1 MNYHQM
7 RNKELREEL
16 KKRKLK
22 GYSSLKKIQMIEYLS
37 TGVHPE
43 KNTIDQMDYHQ
54 MRNKELRAVLKKRG
68 LKGYSSLKKNQM
80 IEYLLTGIHPL
91 KDAQI
96 PSTIA
101 ESQIHDSS
109 SGSIG
114 HSPTLFARTIEKLP
128 VNQIVSGDCLKIM
141 KDFPDEV
148 FDCCIT
154 DPPFNMSKKKGL
166 GWAFSSHVT
175 MQEQWDTFAADDY
188 FQFTV
193 NWITEVLRVIKTNG
207 NLFIFG
213 SFHCIFTIGFILQTL
228 FNRRIISQLVWYKPN
243 AQPNITCRMFT
254 ESTEFIIWAVN
265 NESKKAKN
273 WTFNYEIMKAM
284 NNDKQMRNMWEIP
297 LTKRSERTHGKH
309 PSQKPVAVINRLIL
323 AGTNEGDLILDP
335 FSGTG
340 TTAVVAEQQNRKWL
354 MIEKQEEYNEIAQRR
369 IDELSG
375 RLFED
380 DSKNNWE

>member
-7 RNKELREEL
+7 KLKELREEL
-16 KKRKLK
+16 KKRGLK
-22 GYSSLKKIQMIEYLS
+22 GHSSLKK
-37 TGVHPE
+37 
-43 KNTIDQMDYHQ
+43 
-54 MRNKELRAVLKKRG
+54 A
-68 LKGYSSLKKNQM
+68 QM
-80 IEYLLTGIHPL
+80 IEYLLTGIRPLKTTVKQMDYREMRNKELRSELKKRGLNGYSSLKKVQMIEYLSTGIHPL
-91 KDAQI
+91 KNDQI
-96 PSTIA
+96 SATVANGDIR
-101 ESQIHDSS
+101 ESS
-109 SGSIG
+109 SDSIG
-114 HSPTLFARTIEKLP
+114 YSPTLFRGSEKLP
-128 VNQIVSGDCLKIM
+128 VNQIISGDCLKIM
-141 KDFPDEV
+141 RSFPDKA

-175 MQEQWDTFAADDY
+175 MQEQWDIFAEDDY

-193 NWITEVLRVIKTNG
+193 DWIREVLRVLKTNG

-213 SFHCIFTIGFILQTL
+213 SFHCIFTIGFILQNL
-228 FNRRIISQLVWYKPN
+228 FDRRIISQLVWYKPN

-273 WTFNYEIMKAM
+273 WTFNYEVMKAM

-297 LTKRSERTHGKH
+297 ITKRSEKKYGKH
-309 PSQKPVAVINRLIL
+309 PSQKPLAVVNRLVL

-340 TTAVVAEQQNRKWL
+340 TTAVVAQENKRKWI
-354 MIEKQEEYNEIAQRR
+354 MIEKEEVYNQIAQER
-369 IDELSG
+369 IDELSNM
-375 RLFED
+375 LFESASEKD
-380 DSKNNWE
+380 